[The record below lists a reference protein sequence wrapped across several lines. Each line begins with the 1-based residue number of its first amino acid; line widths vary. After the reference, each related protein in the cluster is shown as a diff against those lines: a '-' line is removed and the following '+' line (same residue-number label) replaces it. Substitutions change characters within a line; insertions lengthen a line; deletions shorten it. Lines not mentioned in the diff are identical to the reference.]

1 MSNAA
6 SVSIKEYKMKPVL
19 GALTIAL
26 LSSTVSGC
34 GYFMGD
40 SGYFRDR
47 GADYQLAQV
56 EPRMTV
62 PAELNSKPLGDMLP
76 VPGKVEQG
84 SGDKFQTPRP
94 QPLAV
99 SADGSDFSW
108 QQKGSTR
115 WLLAQRAPGQLWP
128 EVRKFF
134 EDYQVPVTRAAEELG
149 EIETDW
155 IAFDLQT
162 GNLLVRRLAPAIGA
176 NRRVDGQEQRFR
188 VRIEPG
194 VRGASSEIHVLHS
207 VRSQGSP
214 VSTWPERS
222 ENPNLERALLAELES
237 YLSQDDGDNVASL
250 IAARDT
256 AGQRATLGQD
266 GAGNPVLSI
275 PSDFNRAWALVGDSL
290 NRADVMVADLNRS
303 AGVYY
308 VDIDQSA
315 SEQEQ
320 RGFFSRM
327 FGRGRTQEV
336 DPEQRIQVR
345 LTQVAGQVQV
355 TVERSI
361 EAAADASM
369 ARDLL
374 TRIRDNL
381 N

>member
-84 SGDKFQTPRP
+84 SGEKFQTPRP

-99 SADGSDFSW
+99 SADGSDFSL
-108 QQKGSTR
+108 QQKGSNR
-115 WLLAQRAPGQLWP
+115 WLLAQRAPAQVWP
-128 EVRKFF
+128 GIRKFF
-134 EDYQVPVTRAAEELG
+134 SDYQVPVTRESAELG

-155 IAFDLQT
+155 IAFDLQAD
-162 GNLLVRRLAPAIGA
+162 NLLVRRLTPAIGA
-176 NRRVDGQEQRFR
+176 NRRIDGQEQRFR

-194 VRGASSEIHVLHS
+194 VRGTSSEIHVLHS
-207 VRSQGSP
+207 LRSQGSP
-214 VSTWPERS
+214 ASSWPERS
-222 ENPNLERALLAELES
+222 ENANLERALLAELES

-250 IAARDT
+250 IAARSS
-256 AGQRATLGQD
+256 ASERATLGQD

-275 PSDFNRAWALVGDSL
+275 QSDFNRAWALVGESL
-290 NRADVMVADLNRS
+290 NRADVLVADLNRS

-320 RGFFSRM
+320 RGFFSRL
-327 FGRGRTQEV
+327 FRRGGAQEI

-345 LTQVAGQVQV
+345 LTQVGGQVQV

-361 EAAADASM
+361 EAAADAGMSR
-369 ARDLL
+369 ALL